1 MENIIAATIEFVKE
15 TLADA
20 EKGHDWFHVERVYK
34 NAKAINEEERANGLI
49 VQLAALLHDIADSKF
64 HNGNEELGPQL
75 AGDFLRGQGLPDEVI
90 YHVQQIIR
98 NLSYSSN
105 LGTVGYQSAEL
116 NVVQD
121 ADRLDAMGAIG
132 IARAFTYGGF
142 KNREMYNPDV
152 PPQLNMSKEEYK
164 RSAAP
169 TINHFYEKLL
179 HLKDLMLTVKGK
191 EMAEARHQFMLSY
204 LDQFYAEWNETA

>member
-105 LGTVGYQSAEL
+105 LGTVGYQSTEL
-116 NVVQD
+116 SVVQD

-152 PPQLNMSKEEYK
+152 PPQLDMSKEQYK

-179 HLKDLMLTVKGK
+179 HLKDLMLTEKGK
-191 EMAEARHQFMLSY
+191 KMAEARHQFMLSY

>member
-179 HLKDLMLTVKGK
+179 HLKDLMLTEKGK
-191 EMAEARHQFMLSY
+191 KMAEARHQFMLSY
-204 LDQFYAEWNETA
+204 LDQFFAEWNETA

>member
-20 EKGHDWFHVERVYK
+20 EKGHDWLHVERVYK

-204 LDQFYAEWNETA
+204 LDQFFAEWNETA

>member
-90 YHVQQIIR
+90 YHVQQSTLR
-98 NLSYSSN
+98 
-105 LGTVGYQSAEL
+105 
-116 NVVQD
+116 
-121 ADRLDAMGAIG
+121 
-132 IARAFTYGGF
+132 
-142 KNREMYNPDV
+142 
-152 PPQLNMSKEEYK
+152 
-164 RSAAP
+164 
-169 TINHFYEKLL
+169 
-179 HLKDLMLTVKGK
+179 
-191 EMAEARHQFMLSY
+191 
-204 LDQFYAEWNETA
+204 

>member
-1 MENIIAATIEFVKE
+1 MENIIAATIKFVKE

-64 HNGNEELGPQL
+64 HNGNEEFGPQL
-75 AGDFLRGQGLPDEVI
+75 AGNFLGRHGLPDEVI

-105 LGTVGYQSAEL
+105 LGTVGYQSTEL
-116 NVVQD
+116 SVVQD

-152 PPQLNMSKEEYK
+152 PPQLDMSKEQYK

-179 HLKDLMLTVKGK
+179 HLKDLMLTEKGK
-191 EMAEARHQFMLSY
+191 KMAEARHQFMLSY

>member
-179 HLKDLMLTVKGK
+179 HLKDLMLTEKGK
-191 EMAEARHQFMLSY
+191 KMAEARHQFMLSY

>member
-152 PPQLNMSKEEYK
+152 PPQLDMSKEQYK

-204 LDQFYAEWNETA
+204 LDQFFAEWNETA